1 MLLPHSLEDYP
12 SKKNDGDTAPVGRR
26 PCAVYDYGSAV
37 QQSAVINNSSLL
49 LPQSNVGGLE
59 REYHHATLDGLYQH
73 AIVRLWA
80 LIREKG
86 LKRARLHGVRRATAK
101 ESNESGTG
109 ERDLEQFE
117 NDENRSNANGSPT
130 VITDKSRE
138 QESNGNS
145 LLGQKQQTATKRGNS
160 NNIVHDAIA

>member
-1 MLLPHSLEDYP
+1 M
-12 SKKNDGDTAPVGRR
+12 
-26 PCAVYDYGSAV
+26 
-37 QQSAVINNSSLL
+37 
-49 LPQSNVGGLE
+49 
-59 REYHHATLDGLYQH
+59 
-73 AIVRLWA
+73 
-80 LIREKG
+80 IREEE
-86 LKRARLHGVRRATAK
+86 LKQARLHGVRRATAK
-101 ESNESGTG
+101 ESNNSGTG

-160 NNIVHDAIA
+160 NNIVHDAIAKLIYNDLVRNAYLHGSSQRSSSSTHQHPHPSLRSLNSSSDGGH